1 MKLSAIAILL
11 ALLISCNNE
20 SKTDSATTT
29 DTSNATADKDATKT
43 ETKAE
48 EWIPVDDSTANMAM
62 MEAGTPGPEQAMLAK
77 DNGNWKAEVT
87 MWMKP
92 GAAPMTSK
100 GTLSNKMILGGRYQ
114 QTSYKGEMM
123 GAPFEGTGTT
133 AYDKARK
140 VWVSTWVDN
149 MGTGIM
155 NMEGTY
161 DAASRTMTFTGKM
174 LCPANGKWCE
184 MKQVMKKL
192 DDNTEVMEMYGPDM
206 QTGKSYKNMEMKMT
220 RG

>member
-29 DTSNATADKDATKT
+29 DTSNATAAKDATT
-43 ETKAE
+43 TDAKAE
-48 EWIPVDDSTANMAM
+48 EWTPVDDSTAMKAM
-62 MEAGTPGPEQAMLAK
+62 EEVGTPGPEQAMLAK

-92 GAAPMTSK
+92 GAPPMTSK

-114 QTSYKGEMM
+114 QTSFKGDMM
-123 GAPFEGTGTT
+123 GMPYEGTGTT

-140 VWVSTWVDN
+140 VWVSSWADN
-149 MGTGIM
+149 MSTGIM

-161 DAASRTMTFTGKM
+161 DAATRTMTFTGKM